1 MVREHSE
8 DTLLFI
14 ALTPKIVKLKPIL
27 KMLEEF
33 ASTKQGIDLS
43 QRFNVILFQ
52 EDGPLYLDDFSLDF
66 NNILKILREYE
77 GKIVRANIAGGIF
90 LAATFIIDVYKKVSD
105 KAFRLI
111 ILMDKG
117 SFTIPEQYYP
127 VLYELL
133 DKIKDM
139 PFYLDIVRLGEE
151 DDVEFPK
158 LEEFAK
164 RYGGHINSVLSPN
177 RLIDEL
183 LSLAKKKTVPFEDQ
197 SMTGASKRAISSTNQ
212 PFYENLADK
221 PEILVSSETCSICF
235 KKDDKTV
242 VKCKNCEA
250 ITHMSCWAIW
260 AKTSTIGIPYVF
272 RCHNCF
278 SLVKLD
284 KEFVE
289 IIQTGKMPAQELVKP
304 KRDLMSYM
312 QTLEAK
318 HTPQVVKASDPLA
331 ISDAEEQQMD
341 LQPIPEFEE
350 PAESNHKS
358 DEIRRLEPIPWSP
371 APRHLE
377 SIPRPSESKRMDTSS
392 KPILVRL
399 PKSIPRVESSK
410 QTSKSTEK
418 KRDEGSKV
426 VFCPNCS
433 KIITGNSKN
442 CPQCGFRLI

>member
-1 MVREHSE
+1 MVRDRSE
-8 DTLLFI
+8 DTLLFV
-14 ALTPKIVKLKPIL
+14 ALTPKVIKLKPIL

-33 ASTKQGIDLS
+33 ANVKQGIDIS
-43 QRFNVILFQ
+43 QRFNIILFQ
-52 EDGPLYLDDFSLDF
+52 EDGPIYLDDFSLDF

-90 LAATFIIDVYKKVSD
+90 IAATFIIDVYKKVSE

-117 SFTIPEQYYP
+117 SFTIPGQYYP

-164 RYGGHINSVLSPN
+164 RYGGHSYSVLSPK
-177 RLIDEL
+177 RLMDEL
-183 LSLAKKKTVPFEDQ
+183 LHLAKKKTVPFEDPL
-197 SMTGASKRAISSTNQ
+197 MGTSKKAISPTNQ
-212 PFYENLADK
+212 LFYENLADK

-278 SLVKLD
+278 SLVKLN

-289 IIQTGKMPAQELVKP
+289 IVQTGKMPPQELIKP
-304 KRDLMSYM
+304 KRDLMAYM

-318 HTPQVVKASDPLA
+318 HTPQVVKTSDPLA
-331 ISDAEEQQMD
+331 IADVEEQQMD

-350 PAESNHKS
+350 STESNNRN
-358 DEIRRLEPIPWSP
+358 DEQGRLEPIPTYSE
-371 APRHLE
+371 PRHLE
-377 SIPRPSESKRMDTSS
+377 PMPIPSESKRIDTASNPVLVRVPKSVPRVEPRKESS
-392 KPILVRL
+392 KP
-399 PKSIPRVESSK
+399 
-410 QTSKSTEK
+410 TEK
-418 KRDEGSKV
+418 KRDEGPKV
-426 VFCPNCS
+426 IF
-433 KIITGNSKN
+433 
-442 CPQCGFRLI
+442 CPQCGSINSGNNKHCPKCGFRLV